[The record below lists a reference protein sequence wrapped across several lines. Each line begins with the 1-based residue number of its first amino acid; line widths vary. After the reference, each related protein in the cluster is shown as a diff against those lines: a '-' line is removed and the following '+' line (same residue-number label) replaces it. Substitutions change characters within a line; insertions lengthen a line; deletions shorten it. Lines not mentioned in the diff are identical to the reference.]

1 MAIRYSGLVK
11 ISVVYR
17 DQGDYRVVVTLNDPE
32 DFRRHPLKAF
42 RKKAPSWTGFIRPAP
57 AGFGRGVA
65 YDSPQA
71 YDEVARSALSFADH
85 DLQGTAGRI
94 ADPESWVGDKA
105 AYDNESTTWH
115 VGRTLKTA
123 WP

>member
-1 MAIRYSGLVK
+1 VALRYSGLVK

-17 DQGDYRVVVTLNDPE
+17 DQGDYRAVVTLNDPE
-32 DFRRHPLKAF
+32 DYRRHPLPQF

-71 YDEVARSALSFADH
+71 YDEIARSALSFADH
-85 DLQGTAGRI
+85 DLQNQ
-94 ADPESWVGDKA
+94 ADYETWVSDKA
-105 AYDNESTTWH
+105 ANSEGGWY
-115 VGRTLKTA
+115 VGRSLKTA
-123 WP
+123 WPRF